1 MTTDK
6 AQKIWKVFCGE
17 LIDNG
22 VKDSEDVKQA
32 LATALREIINLSN
45 EWVEIGGDG
54 WDMSKIGGDGWDMSN
69 VVFVDT
75 IMDIADELE
84 VLE

>member
-1 MTTDK
+1 MTDK

-32 LATALREIINLSN
+32 LATALREVINLSN
-45 EWVEIGGDG
+45 EWVEFDGDG
-54 WDMSKIGGDGWDMSN
+54 WNMSN
-69 VVFVDT
+69 VVYVDA
-75 IMDIADELE
+75 IMEIADELE
-84 VLE
+84 V